1 MWSFVAGDE
10 MNQAAEF
17 ARVEAGLES
26 VLEELRRREPIF
38 HTQAFGLTAEARELA
53 MDAAYWEV
61 GASGRRY
68 SRGFI
73 RRMLAEHPP
82 VEAEAAGWRCSD
94 FGLRRLAAEVYLL
107 TYMLEQGE
115 RVTRRATIW
124 EKTAEGWRAVYHQG
138 TVVTGEDDT
147 IPETAS

>member
-1 MWSFVAGDE
+1 MESGS
-10 MNQAAEF
+10 EF

-26 VLEELRRREPIF
+26 VLDELRQREPIF
-38 HTQAFGLTAEARELA
+38 HTQAFGLAAEARDRG

-68 SRGFI
+68 SRRFI
-73 RRMLAEHPP
+73 QSSLATIPP
-82 VEAEAAGWRCSD
+82 VEASAMGWRCWD
-94 FGLRRLAAEVYLL
+94 FGLRQLGTETYLL
-107 TYMLEQGE
+107 TYTLAQKE

-124 EKTAEGWRAVYHQG
+124 KRTTQGWRILYHQG

-147 IPETAS
+147 MPESPES

>member
-1 MWSFVAGDE
+1 MEQASEFV
-10 MNQAAEF
+10 Q
-17 ARVEAGLES
+17 VEAGLEG

-38 HTQAFGLTAEARELA
+38 HTTAFGLTAAERERA
-53 MDAAYWEV
+53 MDSAYWEV

-68 SRGFI
+68 SRRFI
-73 RRMLAEHPP
+73 QQRLAEKPP

-94 FGLRRLAAEVYLL
+94 FGLRRLGAETYLL
-107 TYMLEQGE
+107 TYTLEQGK

-124 EKTAEGWRAVYHQG
+124 KKTDGTWQILYHQG

-147 IPETAS
+147 VP

>member
-1 MWSFVAGDE
+1 MASVFV
-10 MNQAAEF
+10 
-17 ARVEAGLES
+17 RVEAGLEG

-38 HTQAFGLTAEARELA
+38 HTRAFGLTAEEREQA
-53 MDAAYWEV
+53 MDPEYWEV

-73 RRMLAEHPP
+73 QRMLAERPP
-82 VEAEAAGWRCSD
+82 VESEAAGWRCRD
-94 FGLRRLAAEVYLL
+94 FGLRRLGAATYLL
-107 TYMLEQGE
+107 TYTLEQAG

-124 EKTAEGWRAVYHQG
+124 ETTGEGWRIVYHQG

-147 IPETAS
+147 MPEA